1 MPLNCSS
8 FGLRQCVGFSGYQRC
23 KGNWVWGDLG
33 QVGIGGCGFRGR
45 GLTGCLGLALVF
57 VWGGAQRGRGG
68 LISVFG
74 KFSASIG
81 KTFTLAWRLGAGLSF
96 CEALRQPVRQLVYA
110 MFISNN
116 RPSFHL
122 WWKENLVKHRKVW
135 KYYETDCS

>member
-1 MPLNCSS
+1 MVSGGGGSRGIWDWLW
-8 FGLRQCVGFSGYQRC
+8 FSCGVARS
-23 KGNWVWGDLG
+23 
-33 QVGIGGCGFRGR
+33 GGG
-45 GLTGCLGLALVF
+45 
-57 VWGGAQRGRGG
+57 GG

-116 RPSFHL
+116 RPPFHL
-122 WWKENLVKHRKVW
+122 W
-135 KYYETDCS
+135 

>member
-1 MPLNCSS
+1 MWFPGAGARGV
-8 FGLRQCVGFSGYQRC
+8 FGTGS
-23 KGNWVWGDLG
+23 
-33 QVGIGGCGFRGR
+33 GFRVGWR
-45 GLTGCLGLALVF
+45 TA
-57 VWGGAQRGRGG
+57 GGGGGG

-122 WWKENLVKHRKVW
+122 W
-135 KYYETDCS
+135 